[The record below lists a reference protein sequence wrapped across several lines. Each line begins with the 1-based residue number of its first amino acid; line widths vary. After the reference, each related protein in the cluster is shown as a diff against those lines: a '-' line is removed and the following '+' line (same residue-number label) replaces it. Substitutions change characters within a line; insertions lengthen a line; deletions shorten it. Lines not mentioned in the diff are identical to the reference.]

1 MALLFIPLLLTG
13 CSANAQ
19 GDGFF
24 YQLVVSPLTHLME
37 FSAQLFNGNYGLS
50 IILATLMIRL
60 LLFPLMAKQQKS
72 QTEMKIKMEKI
83 KPEIMAIQMKLQKA
97 TDMAEKSELQQELMV
112 QQAKM
117 SELYRE
123 HKVNP
128 LGGCLPMLIQM
139 PILMGFYYAIQGSAE
154 IATHSFLWYSL
165 GESDIIMT
173 LIAGAVYYLQFKMSM
188 SNIPAEQQAQMKIMG
203 LISPLMIMFISFSA
217 PAALPLY
224 WSTSGLLLIV
234 QNAILRK
241 KYNPQALVIQSLQTE
256 PSGKK

>member
-1 MALLFIPLLLTG
+1 LKKGMALLFIPLLLTG

-24 YQLVVSPLTHLME
+24 HQLVVSPLTHLME

-72 QTEMKIKMEKI
+72 QTEMKIKMQKI
-83 KPEIMAIQMKLQKA
+83 QPEVMAIQGKLQKA
-97 TDMAEKSELQQELMV
+97 TDMAEKSELQQELM
-112 QQAKM
+112 K
-117 SELYRE
+117 LYQTQGI
-123 HKVNP
+123 NP
-128 LGGCLPMLIQM
+128 LNMGCLPMLIQM

-154 IATHSFLWYSL
+154 IATHSFLWFNL
-165 GESDIIMT
+165 GGSDMIMT
-173 LIAGAVYYLQFKMSM
+173 LIAGAVYFLQFKLSM
-188 SNIPAEQQAQMKIMG
+188 SQMPAEQQGQMKIMG
-203 LISPLMIMFISFSA
+203 LISPMMIMFISFSA

-224 WSTSGLLLIV
+224 WSTSGLFLIV
-234 QNAILRK
+234 QNEILRR
-241 KYNPQALVIQSLQTE
+241 KYNPKPMVIQSLQSE

>member
-97 TDMAEKSELQQELMV
+97 TDMAEKSELQQELM
-112 QQAKM
+112 K
-117 SELYRE
+117 LYQTQGI
-123 HKVNP
+123 NP
-128 LGGCLPMLIQM
+128 LNMGCLPMLIQM

-224 WSTSGLLLIV
+224 WSTSGLLLII

>member
-97 TDMAEKSELQQELMV
+97 TDMAEKSELQQELM
-112 QQAKM
+112 K
-117 SELYRE
+117 LYQTQGI
-123 HKVNP
+123 NP
-128 LGGCLPMLIQM
+128 LNMGCLPMLIQM